1 MPEPT
6 VTREEHSFV
15 DDDGVTIYYYVW
27 RPTAP
32 RAIAQ
37 VVHGLGEYALRYE
50 PFIQQLVADGYVV
63 YADDHRGHGKTGLE
77 QWGGDYRELGHLG
90 KGGVRATAREIHDLT
105 VRARSENPGL
115 PVAAIGQSLGSL
127 FLQMILKE
135 HAADYDA
142 VVLTAT
148 AYRTFFHMESGDLNK
163 RHAHLG
169 TSGGQ
174 EWLSR
179 DVAVQQEFKADP
191 LTFDAKAAKLFG
203 LLDGAR
209 LLGTPKKLARDVPIH
224 IVIGSEDPL
233 GGPRSVE
240 LLAEAYRTRGGVSD
254 VSVVVY
260 PGARHEV
267 FHETNRDEIVAE
279 IIDWLD
285 GHVPSAR

>member
-1 MPEPT
+1 MPGPT
-6 VTREEHSFV
+6 VTREDHSFV
-15 DDDGVTIYYYVW
+15 DDFGVTIHYYVW
-27 RPTAP
+27 RPAAP

-37 VVHGLGEYALRYE
+37 IVHGLGEYATRYE
-50 PFIQQLVADGYVV
+50 PLIQELAAAGYLV

-77 QWGGDYRELGHLG
+77 QWGGDHSKLGHLG
-90 KGGVRATAREIHDLT
+90 TGGVRATAKEIHDLT

-115 PVAAIGQSLGSL
+115 PIVAIGQSLGSL
-127 FLQMILKE
+127 FLQMILND

-142 VVLTAT
+142 VVMTGT
-148 AYRTFFHMESGDLNK
+148 AYRTYFQMESGDLNK
-163 RHAHLG
+163 RHAPLG

-174 EWLSR
+174 EWLTR
-179 DVAVQQEFKADP
+179 DVAVQQAFKADP

-209 LLGTPKKLARDVPIH
+209 LLGKPKKLARDVPIH

-240 LLAEAYRTRGGVSD
+240 LLAEAYRTRGGLSD
-254 VSVVVY
+254 VTVVVY

-267 FHETNRDEIVAE
+267 FNETNRAEVVAE
-279 IIDWLD
+279 VIGWIDSKL
-285 GHVPSAR
+285 VRTR